1 MSLKKIDNYKIIL
14 ASKSP
19 RRQTLLK
26 ELLSADKKNPISLE
40 IKTKE
45 TEENYP
51 KNLKD
56 EEIAIFLSKQKADAF
71 SNDEIGE
78 NTILITA
85 DTIVCLNNL
94 VLGKPKNF
102 YEAVGTLKLLSGKKH
117 KVITAVSL
125 RSIDKVKTFSVTTNV
140 FFKELSDEEIIFYVK
155 NYKPYDKAGAYGIQ
169 EWIGYIGIEKIEGSF
184 YNVMGLPVQALYK
197 ELIEF

>member
-1 MSLKKIDNYKIIL
+1 MSLKKINNYKIIL

-26 ELLSADKKNPISLE
+26 ELLSADKKNPISIE

-51 KNLKD
+51 KNLKG
-56 EEIAIFLSKQKADAF
+56 EEIALFLSRQKADAF

-85 DTIVCLNNL
+85 DTIVCLDDL
-94 VLGKPKNF
+94 VLNKPQNF
-102 YEAVGTLKLLSGKKH
+102 DEAVGTLRLLSGKKH
-117 KVITAVSL
+117 EVITAVSL
-125 RSIDKVKTFSVTTNV
+125 RSIDKEKSFSVTTNV
-140 FFKELSDEEIIFYVK
+140 FFKELSNEEIIFYVT

-184 YNVMGLPVQALYK
+184 YNVMGLPVQALYE
-197 ELIEF
+197 ELIRF

>member
-1 MSLKKIDNYKIIL
+1 MEINKITDYKIIL

-19 RRQTLLK
+19 RRQALLK
-26 ELLSADKKNPISLE
+26 ELFSMNENISIE

-51 KNLKD
+51 KNLKG
-56 EEIAIFLSKQKADAF
+56 EEIALFLSKQKADAF
-71 SNDEIGE
+71 SDDEIGE

-85 DTIVCLNNL
+85 DTIVCLGDL

-102 YEAVGTLKLLSGKKH
+102 DEAIKTLKLLSGKKH
-117 KVITAVSL
+117 EVITAVSL
-125 RSIDKVKTFSVTTNV
+125 RSKDKMKTFSVTTDV
-140 FFKELSDEEIIFYVK
+140 FFKDLSDEEIIFYVK

-184 YNVMGLPVQALYK
+184 YNVMGLPVQALYE
-197 ELIEF
+197 ELIRF